1 MSISRPLYGWLLRPR
16 CAAVFLAIA
25 ITLLGASS
33 ADAGRSRGRR
43 GPSPQQ
49 IQKMKE
55 EMAYRQ
61 KEILRVQAEVSAKE
75 RELFSQF
82 DVDGNGRLLGVE
94 RSLYDKRVE
103 EIRTGRAPNPLADI
117 VPLGR
122 GPRDSKPGG
131 GKK

>member
-1 MSISRPLYGWLLRPR
+1 
-16 CAAVFLAIA
+16 
-25 ITLLGASS
+25 
-33 ADAGRSRGRR
+33 
-43 GPSPQQ
+43 
-49 IQKMKE
+49 MKE

-61 KEILRVQAEVSAKE
+61 KEILRVQAEVAAKE
-75 RELFSQF
+75 RELFMQF
-82 DVDGNGRLLGVE
+82 DVDGNGRLLGAE
-94 RSLYDKRVE
+94 RSKYDKRVE

>member
-1 MSISRPLYGWLLRPR
+1 
-16 CAAVFLAIA
+16 
-25 ITLLGASS
+25 
-33 ADAGRSRGRR
+33 
-43 GPSPQQ
+43 
-49 IQKMKE
+49 MKE

-61 KEILRVQAEVSAKE
+61 KEILRVQSEVATKE

-82 DVDGNGRLLGVE
+82 DVDGNGRLFGVE

-122 GPRDSKPGG
+122 GPRDSKPEG

>member
-1 MSISRPLYGWLLRPR
+1 MSLSVLNPSRHAPSRLIATIVFVI
-16 CAAVFLAIA
+16 AAFSF
-25 ITLLGASS
+25 TS
-33 ADAGRSRGRR
+33 AEAGRSRGRR

-49 IQKMKE
+49 MQKMKE

-61 KEILRVQAEVSAKE
+61 KEFLRVQSEVAAKE

-82 DVDGNGRLLGVE
+82 DTDGNGRLFGVE

-103 EIRTGRAPNPLADI
+103 EIRTGRAPSPLADI
-117 VPLGR
+117 VPLGQ
-122 GPRDSKPGG
+122 GPRDSKPAG